1 MASFGPGCRVVGPG
15 ALVVSGVEIVPQ
27 SGPGDLA
34 PPEVTVVPA
43 PAGPRPGR
51 RTPLS
56 MLLPGAAGPWTA
68 RLLFVL
74 FAVGLFALPNVLGEP
89 SEIRQWAEWLCY
101 AMVAVGLDVAWGYG
115 GMLALGQGLFFG
127 LGAYAMGMH
136 LSLEQVPKGSLPS
149 FMGLYSDY
157 TRLPALWRPF
167 QSFWTAAA
175 IAVLV
180 PMLFAGLLGLLVFK
194 RRIRGPFF
202 AILTQATAVIFALV
216 LIGNLKL
223 TAGFNGLTGFT
234 KIFGR
239 SKYAPDTNRWLYQ
252 VAAVGLLV
260 VLGAAMALV
269 RSRYGRLLKATRDSE
284 DRVRFLGYDPALVK
298 TVGFVVAAGMA
309 GLAGAIAAPVF
320 GIVSPGQFDAVP
332 SILMLCWV
340 AVGGRGT
347 LWGAVLG
354 ALLVNWTRVTV
365 SAARPDDW
373 QYLQGLLFVVVLGF
387 IPGGFAGLLR
397 SRYQWLVAMVT
408 GRSGRGGRRP
418 AGGAQSAVP
427 AGDVAD
433 LVGEGA

>member
-1 MASFGPGCRVVGPG
+1 M
-15 ALVVSGVEIVPQ
+15 SGVEIVPQ

-34 PPEVTVVPA
+34 PPEVIVVPTRATPA
-43 PAGPRPGR
+43 PGGR

-56 MLLPGAAGPWTA
+56 MLAPGSASPWTG
-68 RLLFVL
+68 RILFVAFGL
-74 FAVGLFALPNVLGEP
+74 ALFALPGTLGDP

-101 AMVAVGLDVAWGYG
+101 AMVAVGLDLAWGYG

-136 LSLEQVPKGSLPS
+136 LSLEQVPDGSLPS

-157 TRLPALWRPF
+157 TSLPAVWRPF

-175 IAVLV
+175 IAVLL
-180 PMLFAGLLGLLVFK
+180 PMLIAGLLGLLVFK
-194 RRIRGPFF
+194 RRVRGPFF

-234 KIFGR
+234 RIFGR
-239 SKYAPDTNRWLYQ
+239 NKYAPGTNEWLYQ

-260 VLGAAMALV
+260 VLAVAMALV
-269 RSRYGRLLKATRDSE
+269 RSRFGKLLQATRDSE
-284 DRVRFLGYDPALVK
+284 DRVRFLGYDPAIVK
-298 TVGFVVAAGMA
+298 TVAFAVAAGMA

-332 SILMLCWV
+332 SILMVCWV

-347 LWGAVLG
+347 LWGPVLG
-354 ALLVNWTRVTV
+354 ALVVNWTRVNV

-373 QYLQGLLFVVVLGF
+373 QYLQGLLFVVVLAF
-387 IPGGFAGLLR
+387 IPGGLAGVLR
-397 SRYQWLVAMVT
+397 SRYRWLAAAVARRTRPPDPEPVFAAATAGET
-408 GRSGRGGRRP
+408 G
-418 AGGAQSAVP
+418 
-427 AGDVAD
+427 
-433 LVGEGA
+433 

>member
-1 MASFGPGCRVVGPG
+1 M
-15 ALVVSGVEIVPQ
+15 SGVEIVPK
-27 SGPGDLA
+27 SAPGDLA
-34 PPEVTVVPA
+34 PPEVVVVPTPA
-43 PAGPRPGR
+43 PVARRR

-56 MLLPGAAGPWTA
+56 MLAPGSASPWTG
-68 RLLFVL
+68 RLVFVV
-74 FAVGLFALPNVLGEP
+74 FAFALFALPNVLGNP

-101 AMVAVGLDVAWGYG
+101 AMVAVGLDLAWGYG

-136 LSLEQVPKGSLPS
+136 LSLEQVPDGSLPS

-157 TRLPALWRPF
+157 TSLPALWRPF
-167 QSFWTAAA
+167 QSFWLAAA
-175 IAVLV
+175 IAVVV
-180 PMLFAGLLGLLVFK
+180 PVLIAGLLGLLVFK

-216 LIGNLKL
+216 LVGNLKL

-234 KIFGR
+234 KVFGR
-239 SKYAPDTNRWLYQ
+239 NKYAPETSQWLYQ

-269 RSRYGRLLKATRDSE
+269 RSRYGKLLQATRDSE

-298 TVGFVVAAGMA
+298 TVGFAVAAGMA
-309 GLAGAIAAPVF
+309 GLAGAVAAPVF

-332 SILMLCWV
+332 SILMVCWV

-354 ALLVNWTRVTV
+354 ALVVNWTRVNV

-387 IPGGFAGLLR
+387 MPGGFAGVLR
-397 SRYQWLVAMVT
+397 SRYQWLAAAVT
-408 GRSGRGGRRP
+408 RRSRRTAPEP
-418 AGGAQSAVP
+418 AFATAT
-427 AGDVAD
+427 AGETA
-433 LVGEGA
+433 

>member
-1 MASFGPGCRVVGPG
+1 M
-15 ALVVSGVEIVPQ
+15 SGVEIVPQ
-27 SGPGDLA
+27 PAPSDLA
-34 PPEVTVVPA
+34 PPEVQVVAVPA
-43 PAGPRPGR
+43 PVVARR

-56 MLLPGAAGPWTA
+56 MLAPGSANPWTG
-68 RLLFVL
+68 RLLFVV
-74 FAVGLFALPNVLGEP
+74 FAFGLFALPGVLGNP
-89 SEIRQWAEWLCY
+89 SEVRQWAEWLCY
-101 AMVAVGLDVAWGYG
+101 AMVAVGLDLAWGYG

-136 LSLEQVPKGSLPS
+136 LSLEQVPNGSLPS
-149 FMGLYSDY
+149 FMSLYSDY
-157 TRLPALWRPF
+157 TSLPALWRPF

-175 IAVLV
+175 IAVLL
-180 PMLFAGLLGLLVFK
+180 PMVIAGLLGLLVFK

-216 LIGNLKL
+216 LVGNLKL

-234 KIFGR
+234 TIFGR
-239 SKYAPDTNRWLYQ
+239 NRYAPDTNEWLYQ

-260 VLGAAMALV
+260 VLGVAMALV
-269 RSRYGRLLKATRDSE
+269 RSRFGKLLQATRDSE

-332 SILMLCWV
+332 SILIVCWV

-354 ALLVNWTRVTV
+354 ALVVNWTRVNV

-373 QYLQGLLFVVVLGF
+373 QYLQGFLFVVVLGF
-387 IPGGFAGLLR
+387 MPGGFAGVLR
-397 SRYQWLVAMVT
+397 SRYHWLAGLLT
-408 GRSGRGGRRP
+408 RRSGQTAPEP
-418 AGGAQSAVP
+418 AFAAAT
-427 AGDVAD
+427 AGEA
-433 LVGEGA
+433 A